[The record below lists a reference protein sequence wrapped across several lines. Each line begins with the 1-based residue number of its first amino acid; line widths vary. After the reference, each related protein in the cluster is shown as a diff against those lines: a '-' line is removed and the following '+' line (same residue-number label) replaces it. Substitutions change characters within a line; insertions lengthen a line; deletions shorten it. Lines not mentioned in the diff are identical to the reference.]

1 MKRSKSKNLYF
12 KWPFRENILASKTK
26 KKKQKKQKNA
36 KTQYAKKYFRKMT
49 TKKAVNN
56 FLMQSNALAIIEV
69 IEK

>member
-26 KKKQKKQKNA
+26 KKTKKQMQK
-36 KTQYAKKYFRKMT
+36 QYAKKYFREVT

-56 FLMQSNALAIIEV
+56 L
-69 IEK
+69 

>member
-26 KKKQKKQKNA
+26 KKKKNA
-36 KTQYAKKYFRKMT
+36 KTQYAKKYFREVT

-56 FLMQSNALAIIEV
+56 F
-69 IEK
+69 